1 MSANIQEQFQK
12 MGLGEKIILIAG
24 PLLFIDSF
32 LPWYDFAG
40 GSLNAWDRP
49 SAFAS
54 ILAVFIGLVM
64 GGSVA
69 ATRFANV
76 KIPELPQGV
85 TIARIYLGL
94 GGLAG
99 LLLLIKLADHSSNL
113 GFGFFLGIIF
123 VGALIAGG
131 FLMFQ
136 EEQKSGGAATGG
148 GGGADPAGSGGTD
161 AGSSM

>member
-1 MSANIQEQFQK
+1 MSTNIQEQFEK
-12 MGLGEKIILIAG
+12 MPLGEKIILVAG

-40 GSLNAWDRP
+40 GSLNAWDPP

-54 ILAVFIGLVM
+54 ILAVFIGLAM
-64 GGSVA
+64 AGIVA
-69 ATRFANV
+69 LTRFANV
-76 KIPELPQGV
+76 TMPELPQGI
-85 TIARIYLGL
+85 TMGRIYLGL

-99 LLLLIKLADHSSNL
+99 VLVLIKLADHSSSL
-113 GFGFFLGIIF
+113 GFGFFLGIIL

-136 EEQKSGGAATGG
+136 EEKQGG
-148 GGGADPAGSGGTD
+148 GGGGS
-161 AGSSM
+161 A